1 VEGASA
7 DRSWKKNIQRFPP
20 SLTSTKR
27 GSPVLTRLE
36 EDLDLFRTL
45 INQSNDAI
53 FIVDPETS
61 RILYV
66 NRKACANLDTPAM
79 NC

>member
-1 VEGASA
+1 MEEKYSEIPAQPDVPPKGAA
-7 DRSWKKNIQRFPP
+7 P
-20 SLTSTKR
+20 S
-27 GSPVLTRLE
+27 LTRLE

-66 NRKACANLDTPAM
+66 NRKAGNISGTLCPACH
-79 NC
+79 NA